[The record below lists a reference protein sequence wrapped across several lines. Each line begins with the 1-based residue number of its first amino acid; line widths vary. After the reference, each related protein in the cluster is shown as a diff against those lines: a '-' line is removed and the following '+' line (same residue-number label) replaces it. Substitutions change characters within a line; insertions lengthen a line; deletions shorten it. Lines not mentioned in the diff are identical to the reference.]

1 MAFIKKLAQVEPP
14 QTYAV
19 LAKDGYD
26 ASRHLIM
33 VAQNK
38 CTNPLFIV
46 VGNDIRAYTDAGI
59 EMIVNITDVDTTGDM
74 LLALPKEIADNN
86 VDGIFIDDIARL
98 RYLWNA
104 REAMIAEAKHGGM
117 TTQAMYGI
125 TNNRMLNT
133 LSSLSAMTNT
143 FGATIGLIE
152 DEISGD
158 WHLALS
164 NNLTNLVLMFFSNV
178 HYAEGKMVRNPD
190 TNEMVYKSAFQTDRT
205 LALQFRL
212 PTTSNNNR

>member
-26 ASRHLIM
+26 ASRHLVT
-33 VAQNK
+33 VAQAK
-38 CTNPLFIV
+38 CQNPLFIV
-46 VGNDIRAYTDAGI
+46 IGNDIRAYTDAGI
-59 EMIVNITDVDTTGDM
+59 DMIVNITDVDTTSDM

-86 VDGIFIDDIARL
+86 VDGIFLDDIARL
-98 RYLWNA
+98 RSLWNA
-104 REAMIAEAKHGGM
+104 REAMNAEAKHGGM

-133 LSSLSAMTNT
+133 LSSLSAMTNV

-158 WHLALS
+158 WHVALS
-164 NNLTNLVLMFFSNV
+164 NTLTNLVMMFFTNV
-178 HYAEGKMVRNPD
+178 HYAEGKFVRNPE
-190 TNEMVYKSAFQTDRT
+190 TNELVYKSAIQVDRT

-212 PTTSNNNR
+212 PTPKPTNR